1 MRIWSLH
8 PQYLDAKGLV
18 ALWRETLLAQA
29 VLLGR
34 TKGYTRHPQLDRFRA
49 AAAPSALVADY
60 LRTVAAEASQRGY
73 RFDTS
78 RIADAADAGRLQVT
92 TGQMHCEWQHLLSK
106 LASRDPPRYERLAV
120 VRSPLPHPLFDVV
133 AGDVEPWEKAGSA
146 PAASRPAGAAKKPR
160 KDST

>member
-49 AAAPSALVADY
+49 ADSPPGLVADY
-60 LRTVAAEASQRGY
+60 LRVVAAEATQRGY
-73 RFDTS
+73 HFDTT
-78 RIADAADAGRLQVT
+78 RIAEATAATRLPVT
-92 TGQMHCEWQHLLSK
+92 AGQMQCEWRHLLNK
-106 LASRDPPRYERLAV
+106 LEQRDPLRRERLIAV
-120 VRSPLPHPLFDVV
+120 AAPLPHPLFDVV
-133 AGDVEPWEKAGSA
+133 PGDVEPWEKASP
-146 PAASRPAGAAKKPR
+146 PATIVRRTAKKSSGNPP
-160 KDST
+160 

>member
-49 AAAPSALVADY
+49 ADSPPGLIADY
-60 LRTVAAEASQRGY
+60 LRVVAAEAAQRGY
-73 RFDTS
+73 HFDTS
-78 RIADAADAGRLQVT
+78 RIADGTAATRLPVT
-92 TGQMHCEWQHLLSK
+92 AGQMQCEWRHLLGK
-106 LASRDPPRYERLAV
+106 LERRDPLRRERFADV
-120 VRSPLPHPLFDVV
+120 CVPLPHPLFDVV
-133 AGDVEPWEKAGSA
+133 PGDVEPWEKASP
-146 PAASRPAGAAKKPR
+146 PAAGRRRSAKKLSGNP
-160 KDST
+160 T